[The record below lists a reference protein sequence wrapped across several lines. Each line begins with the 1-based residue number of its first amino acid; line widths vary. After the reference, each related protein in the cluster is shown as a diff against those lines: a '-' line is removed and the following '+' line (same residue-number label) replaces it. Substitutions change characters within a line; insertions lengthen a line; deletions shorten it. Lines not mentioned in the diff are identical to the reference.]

1 VTSSEEQLSG
11 GELAVGDRIGAYVV
25 TGLVG
30 RGGCAIVYS
39 AEHLVLGRRVAVKVL
54 RAELAARREMI
65 ERFVQEARAI
75 NLIGHPNIVDV
86 HDIGSLPARGP
97 YLVMEFLEGE
107 NLAQL
112 LERCGRLAPR
122 ELIPILDAV
131 ADAVGAAHAL
141 GVIHRDL
148 KPSNLFL
155 ARGYGG
161 QTVVKLLDFGIAKL
175 LDRESEPFWRTAT
188 GERLGTPAYMAP
200 EQLRG
205 EAVGR
210 ATDVYALAA
219 TAYHALTGRAP
230 FGGDW
235 LNAERLHLEAA
246 PPPPSQL
253 APLGGGIDAVL
264 LRAMAKQA
272 VDRHPSVRAF
282 VDELAATVDRG
293 QVDLRPAATP
303 ALAVFGSA
311 LGDGDDEQLAAVDF
325 ADALEDSLRAAGFAI
340 AMRAGASCLA
350 VIACPADRASALVT
364 AAVDGAR
371 AAIAAAPGCRA
382 SVFVRRG
389 TADLGGTD
397 PGGPL
402 LEYASWLPTGSP
414 AGVFVA
420 DATGAFAPA

>member
-175 LDRESEPFWRTAT
+175 LDRESEPF
-188 GERLGTPAYMAP
+188 
-200 EQLRG
+200 
-205 EAVGR
+205 
-210 ATDVYALAA
+210 YALAA

-364 AAVDGAR
+364 AAVDGA
-371 AAIAAAPGCRA
+371 IAAAPGCRA